1 VHDYIVIIDSPDR
14 QNHMQ
19 SGKFGSSILDL
30 RPGSLRSAQ
39 SNNCNAT
46 VSEYEIQGRSDF
58 QVIYLPVTR
67 MAENKVQMEII
78 INNTNL

>member
-1 VHDYIVIIDSPDR
+1 VHDYIVIIDSPNR
-14 QNHMQ
+14 QNHVQ

-30 RPGSLRSAQ
+30 RPGSLWSAQ

-46 VSEYEIQGRSDF
+46 ISEYEIRGRSDF
-58 QVIYLPVTR
+58 QVIYLPVTQ